1 MRTAGDQLF
10 QNYASRDPF
19 FFLLHAKVDE
29 LWARWKRKNL
39 NNLDPATTAA
49 GNVTITGT
57 MGPWDGTSV
66 QSDGLPWDNLPGPE
80 LDPWTVSGGQI
91 YAKPANDRSITSP
104 FYDTAPL
111 TIPVL
116 QPGEEVIL
124 EFPDIRR
131 IRRASAT
138 SAIRIPRIETSTT
151 APGRRL
157 SLHRLG
163 VHG

>member
-1 MRTAGDQLF
+1 
-10 QNYASRDPF
+10 
-19 FFLLHAKVDE
+19 VDE

-39 NNLDPATTAA
+39 NNLDPATTTTAA